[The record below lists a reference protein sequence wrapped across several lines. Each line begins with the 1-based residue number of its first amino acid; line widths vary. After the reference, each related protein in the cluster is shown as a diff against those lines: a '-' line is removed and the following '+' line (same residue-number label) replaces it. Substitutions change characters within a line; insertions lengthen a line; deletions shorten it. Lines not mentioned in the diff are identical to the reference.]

1 VACSRVRSDS
11 RRQSSRRGTASRVR
25 VVCPA
30 RRRRTSARLH
40 DEDED
45 DDEDDDDHHE
55 HARGRDAIVS
65 IDDAN
70 ATERGVRRLE

>member
-1 VACSRVRSDS
+1 MSRV
-11 RRQSSRRGTASRVR
+11 
-25 VVCPA
+25 CA
-30 RRRRTSARLH
+30 RTHGRTSARLH
-40 DEDED
+40 DDEEDDDDDDDED
-45 DDEDDDDHHE
+45 DDDDDDHHE

>member
-1 VACSRVRSDS
+1 MCP
-11 RRQSSRRGTASRVR
+11 
-25 VVCPA
+25 VCVCVSHG
-30 RRRRTSARLH
+30 RTSARLH
-40 DEDED
+40 DDEDDDEDED
-45 DDEDDDDHHE
+45 DDDDDDDDDDHHE

>member
-1 VACSRVRSDS
+1 VSH
-11 RRQSSRRGTASRVR
+11 G
-25 VVCPA
+25 
-30 RRRRTSARLH
+30 RRRVSARLDDDE

-45 DDEDDDDHHE
+45 DDDDDHHE

>member
-1 VACSRVRSDS
+1 MC
-11 RRQSSRRGTASRVR
+11 
-25 VVCPA
+25 VVCVSHG
-30 RRRRTSARLH
+30 RRRVSARLDDDE

-45 DDEDDDDHHE
+45 DDDDDHHE